1 MAAYVRPAAA
11 PKAAPATQA
20 APPDSSAD
28 SLVTVGAG
36 VEVADYGFA
45 AAARARPRRV
55 LVVEPNR
62 DASRPLAAGSADRAA
77 RLPSCC
83 GVNVRSNT
91 VVSARSTTS
100 PSPSPRPDWK
110 DVAGGDR
117 LPKNI
122 S

>member
-1 MAAYVRPAAA
+1 MYVPLRRPRLH
-11 PKAAPATQA
+11 PQRKPLR
-20 APPDSSAD
+20 PDSSAD